1 MVKVWDARP
10 WTPELRIEQRA
21 LGVVRFLFESQKL
34 PRDEALDRI
43 TRDQTLTPEQRAKAL
58 EFAKTWRVSE

>member
-1 MVKVWDARP
+1 
-10 WTPELRIEQRA
+10 

-34 PRDEALDRI
+34 PRDEALARI

-58 EFAKTWRVSE
+58 EFAKTWHVAP

>member
-1 MVKVWDARP
+1 VKVWDARP

-43 TRDQTLTPEQRAKAL
+43 TRDHTLTPDQRAKAL
-58 EFAKTWRVSE
+58 EFAKTWRIGE

>member
-1 MVKVWDARP
+1 
-10 WTPELRIEQRA
+10 

-34 PRDEALDRI
+34 PRDEAVDRI

-58 EFAKTWRVSE
+58 DFAKSWRVAE

>member
-1 MVKVWDARP
+1 LTIPDGWEASQ
-10 WTPELRIEQRA
+10 LEQRA

-43 TRDQTLTPEQRAKAL
+43 TRNQTLTPEQRAKAL
-58 EFAKTWRVSE
+58 DFAKSWRVAE